1 MVRGIEKRRIFLD
14 DKDRQSFVD
23 RFSELLLK
31 TQTSCIAWSL
41 MTNHF
46 HLLLQ
51 PEDCTLALFMRR
63 LLTGY
68 AVTFNLRHHRVGH
81 LFQNR
86 YKSIVCEEE
95 SYLLELTR
103 YIHLNPLRSGLVKN
117 VNALDSYPWCGH
129 AVLMGG
135 RAFAGQ
141 DTAAVLSR
149 FGNDLKTARLS
160 YRSFVRDGVRQGHR
174 DEFSGGGMR
183 RSAKAQGME
192 PGAEAFDER
201 VLGSGAFVEHL
212 LEFHDMPERQKQPVL
227 SLEKLIDAVCATY
240 GIAVG
245 SLGSVDKNR
254 TSASARAVTC
264 YLAVRQLGYKGT
276 EVARTLHITPSC
288 VAVSLKRGDALLKQD
303 AKAQEVLANIK
314 ISTTSP

>member
-1 MVRGIEKRRIFLD
+1 
-14 DKDRQSFVD
+14 
-23 RFSELLLK
+23 
-31 TQTSCIAWSL
+31 
-41 MTNHF
+41 
-46 HLLLQ
+46 
-51 PEDCTLALFMRR
+51 
-63 LLTGY
+63 
-68 AVTFNLRHHRVGH
+68 
-81 LFQNR
+81 
-86 YKSIVCEEE
+86 VCEEE

-103 YIHLNPLRSGLVKN
+103 YIHLNPLRSGIVENVK
-117 VNALDSYPWCGH
+117 ALDSYPWCGH
-129 AVLMGG
+129 AVLLGG

-160 YRSFVRDGVRQGHR
+160 YRSFERDGVRQGHR

-183 RSAKAQGME
+183 RSAKAQDTE

-227 SLEKLIDAVCATY
+227 SLKKLIDAVCATY

-245 SLGSVDKNR
+245 SLGSADKNPAV
-254 TSASARAVTC
+254 ASARAVTC

-314 ISTTSP
+314 ISTTSPSLSPQSPSYEVTPIAVVSGPRAHPPNSQMRKVSTVPSGLRRQGLKSKVFRIASSHGNLRLEYRVVCTM